1 MKVPVAGVV
10 AGVDHDVRQVPH
22 EARRRGRGH
31 NLPPLQ
37 GFQVQPRS
45 ISKGHGGFRWE
56 VVLASHLRLPNASGS
71 GQKNCRRVVGAAQ
84 AVAEYPELLS
94 TEYWVPGTL
103 DWPGIPGPVL
113 VF

>member
-22 EARRRGRGH
+22 EVRRRGRGH

-56 VVLASHLRLPNASGS
+56 VVLASHPEIAERFGKRPKELPTCRWSGS
-71 GQKNCRRVVGAAQ
+71 SRGGVPGI
-84 AVAEYPELLS
+84 

-103 DWPGIPGPVL
+103 D
-113 VF
+113 